1 MKQKQKN
8 KTISFLL
15 EKDFQSNNN
24 KTPFQNK
31 KINMNNIIQLKKN
44 TRNHVNIN
52 NNIMPNHKSM
62 MSKGKQMN
70 KKELKIELNKLKI
83 ITDRDRRNSVAY
95 EDNSL
100 NINLNKVR
108 PNSVKFK
115 NNIPALKPISSN
127 REIYSV
133 EKEKNSS

>member
-1 MKQKQKN
+1 
-8 KTISFLL
+8 
-15 EKDFQSNNN
+15 
-24 KTPFQNK
+24 
-31 KINMNNIIQLKKN
+31 MNNIIQLKKN